1 MAAVLVAA
9 ALGATS
15 CGDGGADEL
24 AVHDAWARVTP
35 AVVSVGAVYLRVT
48 SPVDDELVGATV
60 DPAVAASVQLHSTEV
75 DDAGT
80 ATMTEHVTLPVPAGG
95 TLVLDPLGSHL
106 MLVDLVAPLT
116 SGETFD
122 LTLEF
127 AAAGT
132 VDVAVEVRD
141 AEP

>member
-1 MAAVLVAA
+1 VLVVA

-15 CGDGGADEL
+15 CGGGGADEL
-24 AVHDAWARVTP
+24 AVHDAWARSTP

-60 DPAVAASVQLHSTEV
+60 DPSVAASVQVHSTEI

-80 ATMTEHVTLPVPAGG
+80 ATMTEQVALPVPAGG
-95 TLVLDPLGSHL
+95 VLVLDPLGSHL

-127 AAAGT
+127 AAAGMVD
-132 VDVAVEVRD
+132 VDVAVRD
-141 AEP
+141 AAP

>member
-1 MAAVLVAA
+1 MAVLVAA

-15 CGDGGADEL
+15 CGGAGADEL
-24 AVHDAWARVTP
+24 AVHDAWARPTP

-75 DDAGT
+75 DEAGT
-80 ATMTEHVTLPVPAGG
+80 ATMTERVTLPVPAGG
-95 TLVLDPLGSHL
+95 ALVLDPLGSHL
-106 MLVDLVAPLT
+106 MLVGLATPLT

-127 AAAGT
+127 AAAGL
-132 VDVAVEVRD
+132 VDVDVEVRD